1 MANKIRRYIGQIL
14 LDGGF
19 LKKTDLDQAF
29 EEQKRTSELLGHVLV
44 RMGVLKANDI
54 NASLLVQEH
63 LTCVGD
69 ALRIAAGERQL
80 LGALL
85 VQSGHITGEQLDYA
99 LDEQKKSGEKIGDV
113 FTRLGMLTERQ
124 LAALL
129 EFQQNQNS
137 KASSPLRLG
146 ELLVATGH
154 ISSGQLDDALCKQH
168 LSNKKIGEVLVEEG
182 YVDQSRVESGF
193 RLQKMLVKSVL
204 AAILSLSMSAPA
216 FASGVTLQWNPNTES
231 DVAGY
236 KVYFSPESLPLE
248 GMTPLDV
255 SNQTSATIDG
265 LDPNVSYKF
274 AVTAYNDAG
283 IESPF
288 SNSVTITEQVPP
300 TVDITSPADY
310 AKVSGAVSMSV
321 NAYDNVGITKVEFY
335 VNGILVATETGAPY
349 FYTWDTLSTA
359 AGAYTLTAKA
369 YDTAGN
375 VSQSSKSVTVVND
388 NITPSVALTSP
399 TNNFSIKGTVTIS
412 ANASDNVG
420 VTNVEFYCNG
430 VLLYASNVAPFSFKW
445 DSSTVDNGVYT
456 IIAKAYDNA
465 GNAKE
470 SLSATVL
477 VSNPVPDLTA
487 PTVNSFNM
495 PVTYTSLSVP
505 VYRFTAAD
513 NVKVAG
519 YMITLSATAP
529 AAGAAGWSA
538 TAPVNFTFP
547 AAGKKTAYAWVKDA
561 VGNVSA
567 SSSASV
573 TITQTDSTAPVI
585 TAFTMPKV
593 VKSTIVPVSRFTAT
607 DNKAVTGYMITES
620 ATPPSANS
628 PLWLAKAPSS
638 FKFTSSGVKT
648 AYAWV
653 KDANGNV
660 SASLSASVK
669 IIKYK

>member
-1 MANKIRRYIGQIL
+1 MANQIRRYIGQIL

-19 LKKTDLDQAF
+19 LSNNDLDRAF
-29 EEQKRTSELLGHVLV
+29 EEQKHTRELLGQALV
-44 RMGVLKANDI
+44 RMGVLKAHDI
-54 NASLLVQEH
+54 NAPLLVQEH

-69 ALRIAAGERQL
+69 ALKIAAGERQL

-99 LDEQKKSGEKIGDV
+99 LDEQKKSGEKIGEV

-129 EFQQNQNS
+129 EFQHHQKNNT
-137 KASSPLRLG
+137 SSPLRLG
-146 ELLVATGH
+146 ELLVASGH
-154 ISSGQLDDALCKQH
+154 ISRGQLDDALCKQH

-182 YVDQSRVESGF
+182 YVDQSRIESGF

-204 AAILSLSMSAPA
+204 AAILSLSMSAPV
-216 FASGVTLQWNPNTES
+216 FASSVTLQWDPNSES
-231 DVAGY
+231 DLAGY
-236 KVYFSPESLPLE
+236 KVYYSPESLPLE

-255 SNQTSATIDG
+255 SNQTITSIDG

-283 IESPF
+283 IESHF
-288 SNSVTITEQVPP
+288 SNIVTLTEQVPP
-300 TVDITSPADY
+300 TVDITFPSDS
-310 AKVSGAVSMSV
+310 AKVSGAVTISV
-321 NAYDNVGITKVEFY
+321 NADDNVGITKVEFY
-335 VNGILVATETGAPY
+335 VNGILVATETGKPY
-349 FYTWDTLSTA
+349 VYSWNTLSTA

-388 NITPSVALTSP
+388 NTPPTVALTSP
-399 TNNFSIKGTVTIS
+399 ANYVLLKGTVTICAS
-412 ANASDNVG
+412 ASDNVG

-430 VLLYASNVAPFSFKW
+430 MLLYASNVSPFSFKW
-445 DSSTVDNGVYT
+445 DTTNVGNGVYT

-465 GNAKE
+465 GNSKE
-470 SLSATVL
+470 SSSATVL

-487 PTVNSFNM
+487 PTVRSFTM

-505 VYRFTAAD
+505 VSRFTAAD
-513 NVKVAG
+513 NVEVTG
-519 YMITLSATAP
+519 YLITLSATAP

-538 TAPVNFTFP
+538 TAPVKFTFP

-561 VGNVSA
+561 AGNVSA

-573 TITQTDSTAPVI
+573 TITLPDLTAPVV
-585 TAFTMPKV
+585 TAFTMPKSV
-593 VKSTIVPVSRFTAT
+593 NSTIVPVSRFTAT
-607 DNKAVTGYMITES
+607 DNNVVTGYMITES
-620 ATPPSANS
+620 ATPPSSKS

-638 FKFTSSGVKT
+638 FIFTSSGVKT

-669 IIKYK
+669 IKTR